1 MDRILIVDDVPVNI
15 KLLGELLRDQY
26 DIFVANNGQKAVQ
39 LAAEIKPDLILMDVM
54 MPDMDGFTACR
65 LLKKDQQTADIP
77 LIFITARNQSDDIV
91 NGFAAGGQD
100 YIAKPFNP
108 QELYARV
115 HSHIELKKSR
125 EALAEYAAQLERNNS
140 ELTILLK
147 KLEVMAA
154 IDPLTG
160 IFNRREAVNRINEE
174 ISRYKRNG
182 KEFSILMV
190 DIDDFKNVNDTYGHE
205 IGDCVIK
212 HVVEVIRNHL
222 RQHDLVSRW
231 GGEEFLIL
239 LPETDAFGARS
250 AAEKIRAR
258 IEESSVEVRGIR
270 ISVTVT
276 IGGTEYNPA
285 LDPDANINRAD
296 ESLYAGKN
304 KTKNCVVMAP

>member
-26 DIFVANNGQKAVQ
+26 EIFVANNGTKAVQ

-65 LLKKDQQTADIP
+65 LLKGGRQTADIP

-91 NGFAAGGQD
+91 NGFDAGGQD

-108 QELYARV
+108 HELYARV
-115 HSHIELKKSR
+115 RSHIELKKSR
-125 EALAEYAAQLERNNS
+125 EALAEYAARLERNNN
-140 ELTILLK
+140 ELNILLE
-147 KLEVMAA
+147 KLEVMAS

-160 IFNRREAVNRINEE
+160 IFNRREAVNRMNEE
-174 ISRYKRNG
+174 ISRYKRNN
-182 KEFSILMV
+182 KEFCILMV
-190 DIDDFKNVNDTYGHE
+190 DIDNFKNVNDTYGHE

-212 HVVEVIRNHL
+212 HVVEVTRTHL
-222 RQHDLVSRW
+222 RQHDMVSRW

-239 LPETDAFGARS
+239 LPETNALGAHS
-250 AAEKIRAR
+250 AAEKIRSC
-258 IEESSVEVRGIR
+258 IEESSVEVRDIS

-276 IGGTEYNPA
+276 IGGTEFNPDID
-285 LDPDANINRAD
+285 LDANINQAD
-296 ESLYAGKN
+296 QALYEGKN
-304 KTKNCVVMAP
+304 KSKNCVVMSI